1 MATVNQD
8 LTSRPAQD
16 RPQDELPPMVSTR
29 ARIWRRFTKHR
40 MAVVGMWI
48 LGLMYALMIFAEFFA
63 PYTETFEDRNKSYQ
77 PPAAIHLMHEGK
89 FIGPFI
95 YEQTEQFDTETLLS
109 KYMEDKTRPYKLKFF
124 HQGTPYKMWGLFDAN
139 LHFFGAEGDQA
150 RLYLF
155 GADQAGR
162 DIFSRLLY
170 GARVSLTVGLL
181 AIAIVIPLGMLVGGI
196 AGYFGGWIDNSLMRV
211 VEALMAF
218 PSFYLLL
225 ALFGVTY
232 HWDITPTQRYVVIT
246 MILALLGWTSLSR
259 VIRGMVLSIKQQE
272 YVEASRAAGASHL
285 WVIVKHILPQ
295 TASWVIVSISLMVPS
310 YILGESALSMLGLG
324 VQQPAASWGNMLE
337 EARSLASLSLHPWL
351 LAPGFVIVLTVVAFN
366 FFGDGLRDAFDSKKR
381 V

>member
-1 MATVNQD
+1 MATVNPE
-8 LTSRPAQD
+8 TMTKSNPE

-29 ARIWRRFTKHR
+29 ARIWRRFTKHK
-40 MAVVGMWI
+40 MAVAGMWI
-48 LGLMYALMIFAEFFA
+48 LGLMYLLMIFAEFFA
-63 PYTETFEDRNKSYQ
+63 PYTEAYEDRTKSYQ
-77 PPAAIHLMHEGK
+77 PPSAIHVMHEGK

-95 YEQTEQFDTETLLS
+95 YDQVEEFNPETLLS
-109 KYMEDKTRPYKLKFF
+109 QYREDASTPYRIRLFHQGVPYKL
-124 HQGTPYKMWGLFDAN
+124 WGLIPGD
-139 LHFFGAEGDQA
+139 LHFFGVEGDKA
-150 RLYLF
+150 RLYLI
-155 GADQAGR
+155 GSDQAGR
-162 DIFSRLLY
+162 DILSRLFY
-170 GARVSLTVGLL
+170 GARVSLTVGIM
-181 AIAIVIPLGMLVGGI
+181 AIAIVIPLGMLIGGI
-196 AGYFGGWIDNSLMRV
+196 AGYFGGWIDNVLMRI

-232 HWDITPTQRYVVIT
+232 HWDITPTQRYFVIT
-246 MILALLGWTSLSR
+246 GILALLGWTSLSR
-259 VIRGMVLSIKQQE
+259 VIRGMVLSLKQQE

-351 LAPGFVIVLTVVAFN
+351 LAPGFVIVATVVAFN

>member
-1 MATVNQD
+1 MATVNSD
-8 LTSRPAQD
+8 TMTKPAAGRPE
-16 RPQDELPPMVSTR
+16 DELPPMVSTN
-29 ARIWRRFTKHR
+29 ARIWRRFTKHK

-48 LGLMYALMIFAEFFA
+48 LGVMYFLMIFAEFFA
-63 PYTETFEDRNKSYQ
+63 PYTETYEDRTKSYQ
-77 PPAAIHLMHEGK
+77 PPSAIHWMHEGK
-89 FIGPFI
+89 FVGPFI
-95 YEQTEQFDTETLLS
+95 YDQVEEFNPETLLS
-109 KYMEDKTRPYKLKFF
+109 EYVEDKTTPYRLSFF
-124 HQGTPYKMWGLFDAN
+124 AKGPEYKMWGLVPSN
-139 LHFFGAEGDQA
+139 LHFFGVEGDKA
-150 RLYLF
+150 RLFLF
-155 GADQAGR
+155 GSDQAGR
-162 DIFSRLLY
+162 DILSRLLY
-170 GARVSLTVGLL
+170 GARVSLTVGIM
-181 AIAIVIPLGMLVGGI
+181 AICIVIPLGMLIGGI
-196 AGYFGGWIDNSLMRV
+196 AGYFGGWIDNVLMRI

-232 HWDITPTQRYVVIT
+232 HWDITPTQRYFVIT
-246 MILALLGWTSLSR
+246 AILAMLGWTSLSR
-259 VIRGMVLSIKQQE
+259 VIRGMVLSLKQQE

-295 TASWVIVSISLMVPS
+295 TASWVIVSVSLMVPS

-351 LAPGFVIVLTVVAFN
+351 LAPGFVIVATVVAFN

>member
-1 MATVNQD
+1 MATVN
-8 LTSRPAQD
+8 TETMTKPNA
-16 RPQDELPPMVSTR
+16 PQAEDELPPMVSTR
-29 ARIWRRFTKHR
+29 ARIWRRFTKHK
-40 MAVVGMWI
+40 MAVAGMWI
-48 LGLMYALMIFAEFFA
+48 LGVMYVLMIFAEFVA
-63 PYTETFEDRNKSYQ
+63 PYTETYEDRNKSYQ
-77 PPAAIHLMHEGK
+77 PPTAIHWVHDGQ

-95 YEQTEQFDTETLLS
+95 YDQVEEFDTETLLS
-109 KYMEDKTRPYKLKFF
+109 AYTEDRSTPYKIKLFVK
-124 HQGTPYKMWGLFDAN
+124 GPEYKMWGLIPGDVH
-139 LHFFGAEGDQA
+139 LFGVEGDQA
-150 RLYLF
+150 RLYLL

-162 DIFSRLLY
+162 DILSRLFY
-170 GARVSLTVGLL
+170 GARVSLTVGLV
-181 AIAIVIPLGMLVGGI
+181 AIAIVIPLGMLIGGI
-196 AGYFGGWIDNSLMRV
+196 AGYFGGWIDNVLMRG

-232 HWDITPTQRYVVIT
+232 HWDITPTQRYFVIT
-246 MILALLGWTSLSR
+246 MILALIGWTSLSR

-295 TASWVIVSISLMVPS
+295 TASWVIVSVSLMVPS

-324 VQQPAASWGNMLE
+324 VQQPSASWGNMLE

-351 LAPGFVIVLTVVAFN
+351 LAPGFVIVATVVAFN